1 MIAMIQKS
9 WADYWEQDEFW
20 RDSFIWELN
29 SRLFIERASRILEF
43 KKSDCVLD
51 IGCGPGYTDS
61 FLAPLVKSI
70 CAVDVSSQFVS
81 ICQTRCKGS
90 NNVSVMNLRKD
101 DYTNLGVFSGLFS
114 VILCVSVVQYYRDVS
129 EIEALICS
137 AKKIAAP
144 NAQMLIADLPL
155 DRGAFGFAW
164 DAVCSYVQGVRKG
177 YAQELL
183 RMALRRWFGIAR
195 YNDFYAKTKQLYFTA
210 GTLNSLITRLNLNAR
225 IIPGNF
231 SVYAN
236 RLSLLIKF

>member
-1 MIAMIQKS
+1 MIQKS

-20 RDSFIWELN
+20 RDSRLWELN
-29 SRLFIERASRILEF
+29 SRLFIERASRIIEF

-51 IGCGPGYTDS
+51 IGCGPGHTEA
-61 FLAPLVKSI
+61 FLAPLVKSV
-70 CAVDVSSQFVS
+70 CAIDVSNQFVS
-81 ICQTRCKGS
+81 MCQTRCRNS
-90 NNVSVMNLRKD
+90 NNVSVMNLRRD
-101 DYTNLGVFSGLFS
+101 DYTNLDGFPGPFS

-144 NAQMLIADLPL
+144 DAKMLIADLPL
-155 DRGAFGFAW
+155 DRGVSGFAW
-164 DAVCSYVQGVRKG
+164 DAVCSYIQGIRKG
-177 YAQELL
+177 YARELL
-183 RMALRRWFGIAR
+183 RMALRRWFGITR
-195 YNDFYAKTKQLYFTA
+195 YKDFYAKTKQLYFTA

-236 RLSLLIKF
+236 RTNLLIQL